1 MTSETATTTAGGE
14 SSASAPN
21 TPSSNQTEGSLLSG
35 ASTTTESSTT
45 TETSTATGSQW
56 VNEKGEFTEGWL
68 DRLPEDLQKSKQM
81 FGQQKDLPSLLKSY
95 EHAQK
100 LLGKQANA
108 VIIPK
113 DDASPE
119 EVAAFRAKLGVPDSV
134 EKYATK
140 IEGLPEGMALDEAGV
155 KQFNEL
161 AHKTGLTPSQ
171 AQEAVKFYAG
181 IETQRATAA
190 QEAAKAEYAAGQKAL
205 GELFGKG
212 YETEIAVTKRGVQLA
227 GGNMESKGFGD
238 PEVIKVVNRLTRM
251 QSDDKIASSDVSST
265 HMAGKARAMDIA
277 TNDQNPLHAKW
288 LKGDAATHA
297 LYMDLL
303 ANG

>member
-1 MTSETATTTAGGE
+1 
-14 SSASAPN
+14 
-21 TPSSNQTEGSLLSG
+21 
-35 ASTTTESSTT
+35 
-45 TETSTATGSQW
+45 
-56 VNEKGEFTEGWL
+56 
-68 DRLPEDLQKSKQM
+68 M

-113 DDASPE
+113 DDAAPE

-181 IETQRATAA
+181 IEAQRATAA

-288 LKGDAATHA
+288 LKGDASTHA

>member
-1 MTSETATTTAGGE
+1 
-14 SSASAPN
+14 
-21 TPSSNQTEGSLLSG
+21 
-35 ASTTTESSTT
+35 
-45 TETSTATGSQW
+45 
-56 VNEKGEFTEGWL
+56 
-68 DRLPEDLQKSKQM
+68 M